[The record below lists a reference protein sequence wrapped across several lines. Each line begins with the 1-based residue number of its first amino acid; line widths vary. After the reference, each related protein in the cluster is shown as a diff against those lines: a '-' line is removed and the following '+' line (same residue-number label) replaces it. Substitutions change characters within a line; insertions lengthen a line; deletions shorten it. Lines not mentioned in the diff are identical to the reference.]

1 MKKLTLVFLI
11 YFFSFVNFVYALDS
25 DKLINCA
32 AIFTSTQF
40 IKQGDLPNGDL
51 SYKEMS
57 LSAAKFIRNTL
68 LDQNIAEDKIN
79 SGINIKVDELYGKP
93 YNDTAMSQCYEYVY
107 KSIAGSKEKIE
118 EISRTIYGG

>member
-32 AIFTSTQF
+32 GIFTSTQF

-93 YNDTAMSQCYEYVY
+93 YNDTAMNQCYEYVY
-107 KSIAGSKEKIE
+107 QSITGSKEKIE

>member
-1 MKKLTLVFLI
+1 MKKLTFVFLI

-32 AIFTSTQF
+32 GIFTSTQF

-93 YNDTAMSQCYEYVY
+93 YNDTAMNQCYEYVY
-107 KSIAGSKEKIE
+107 KSITGSKEKIE

>member
-32 AIFTSTQF
+32 GNFTSTQF

-79 SGINIKVDELYGKP
+79 SGINIKVDEL
-93 YNDTAMSQCYEYVY
+93 SL
-107 KSIAGSKEKIE
+107 IHI
-118 EISRTIYGG
+118 